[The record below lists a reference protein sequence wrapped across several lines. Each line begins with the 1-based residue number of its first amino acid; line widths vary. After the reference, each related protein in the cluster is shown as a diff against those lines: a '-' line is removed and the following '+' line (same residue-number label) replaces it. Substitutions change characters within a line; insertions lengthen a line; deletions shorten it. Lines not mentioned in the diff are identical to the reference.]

1 MNKNQFRISNED
13 HKNLLNHHLS
23 FVKEHL
29 QKKYPDLQLIVLNKD
44 KPIFTNYF
52 PRRCQIICD
61 EWMKVID
68 IIQN

>member
-1 MNKNQFRISNED
+1 MNYNQFKISEED
-13 HKNLLNHHLS
+13 HKKWIGLDLPS
-23 FVKEHL
+23 VQKEISL
-29 QKKYPDLQLIVLNKD
+29 KYPELQIIVLKYNQ
-44 KPIFTNYF
+44 PIFTNYF